1 MLKFLSKYKKDFI
14 IGPIFKLIEAII
26 EVFLPFIIA
35 QIINN
40 LSNINTSTIIK
51 YTGIM
56 LVLIII
62 GLACAVIAQY
72 IAAKTSQGFGTELR
86 NKLFSHVL
94 KLSNK
99 QIEKYGT
106 SAIVNRITNDI
117 LNLEV
122 AVAMFIRLVIRVPFI
137 FIGSLIMV
145 YVLDST
151 ISKILFVS
159 TVILA
164 VCIYVIIKKA
174 SKYQQKANTKLDE
187 IALKVKENLLNIRLV
202 KSFGTEKLEEQKF
215 QKSNNENYKLSQKAN
230 IFSNLLNPVSVVIL
244 DFTIALVLY
253 IGGIKISNNYMPQG
267 NLIAIINYISQ
278 MILAVIVLSN
288 LITIYTKSFVS
299 YKRIKEILQE
309 TPEKDDEEK
318 NIKIKNTDIAI
329 EFKNVNFEYDKNKTF
344 LKNINLQIKKGE
356 KIGIIGLT
364 GSGKSTILQL
374 INKSYKISQGE
385 LNILGTNINEYTNE
399 QIKSIVKLIE
409 QNPNF
414 YNTTIEENIK
424 MGKNVPKKDI
434 QKALKYSESYEFVQN
449 LKEKEKYYIKFFNS
463 KDRKIG
469 YNLTDGGDGT
479 FGRRHSDET
488 KEKMRQKALG
498 RKVSEEAKKRMSETH
513 KLNYSDEHRK
523 AVAESNAR
531 RTKKVLM
538 FDKDLNVI
546 KEFNSL
552 KEAAAETKIH
562 STTIRKSIRG
572 NKISYDY
579 VFRFKDA
586 V

>member
-40 LSNINTSTIIK
+40 LSNTNTNTIIK

-159 TVILA
+159 TIILA

-244 DFTIALVLY
+244 DFTIALILY

-309 TPEKDDEEK
+309 IPEKDSYEK

-329 EFKNVNFEYDKNKTF
+329 EFKNVSFKYDKNKTF
-344 LKNINLQIKKGE
+344 LKNINLQIKK
-356 KIGIIGLT
+356 
-364 GSGKSTILQL
+364 
-374 INKSYKISQGE
+374 
-385 LNILGTNINEYTNE
+385 
-399 QIKSIVKLIE
+399 VK
-409 QNPNF
+409 
-414 YNTTIEENIK
+414 K
-424 MGKNVPKKDI
+424 
-434 QKALKYSESYEFVQN
+434 
-449 LKEKEKYYIKFFNS
+449 
-463 KDRKIG
+463 
-469 YNLTDGGDGT
+469 
-479 FGRRHSDET
+479 
-488 KEKMRQKALG
+488 
-498 RKVSEEAKKRMSETH
+498 
-513 KLNYSDEHRK
+513 
-523 AVAESNAR
+523 
-531 RTKKVLM
+531 
-538 FDKDLNVI
+538 
-546 KEFNSL
+546 
-552 KEAAAETKIH
+552 
-562 STTIRKSIRG
+562 
-572 NKISYDY
+572 
-579 VFRFKDA
+579 
-586 V
+586 

>member
-1 MLKFLSKYKKDFI
+1 MLKFLSKYKKDLI

-40 LSNINTSTIIK
+40 LSNTNTNIIIK

-56 LVLIII
+56 LILIII

-151 ISKILFVS
+151 ISKILFIS

-318 NIKIKNTDIAI
+318 NNKIRNTDIAI

-374 INKSYKISQGE
+374 INRSYKISQGE
-385 LNILGTNINEYTNE
+385 LNILRTNINEYTNE

-409 QNPNF
+409 QKPNF

-424 MGKNVPKKDI
+424 MGKNVPKKNI

-449 LKEKEKYYIKFFNS
+449 LKEKENTKLENNANNLSGGQKQRVSLARAFTRKSPNINVRWCNKRIRQQNRIQCTKQHIKLYQRKQNNTTNRITKNLHYIKMWQSNS
-463 KDRKIG
+463 PRQRK
-469 YNLTDGGDGT
+469 
-479 FGRRHSDET
+479 
-488 KEKMRQKALG
+488 
-498 RKVSEEAKKRMSETH
+498 
-513 KLNYSDEHRK
+513 HRK
-523 AVAESNAR
+523 HRNTSSI
-531 RTKKVLM
+531 TKR
-538 FDKDLNVI
+538 I
-546 KEFNSL
+546 KN
-552 KEAAAETKIH
+552 I
-562 STTIRKSIRG
+562 
-572 NKISYDY
+572 
-579 VFRFKDA
+579 
-586 V
+586 

>member
-1 MLKFLSKYKKDFI
+1 
-14 IGPIFKLIEAII
+14 
-26 EVFLPFIIA
+26 
-35 QIINN
+35 
-40 LSNINTSTIIK
+40 
-51 YTGIM
+51 M

-244 DFTIALVLY
+244 DFTIVLVLY

-267 NLIAIINYISQ
+267 NLIAIIDYISQ

-318 NIKIKNTDIAI
+318 NIKIN
-329 EFKNVNFEYDKNKTF
+329 N
-344 LKNINLQIKKGE
+344 
-356 KIGIIGLT
+356 
-364 GSGKSTILQL
+364 
-374 INKSYKISQGE
+374 
-385 LNILGTNINEYTNE
+385 
-399 QIKSIVKLIE
+399 
-409 QNPNF
+409 
-414 YNTTIEENIK
+414 
-424 MGKNVPKKDI
+424 GKN
-434 QKALKYSESYEFVQN
+434 
-449 LKEKEKYYIKFFNS
+449 
-463 KDRKIG
+463 
-469 YNLTDGGDGT
+469 
-479 FGRRHSDET
+479 
-488 KEKMRQKALG
+488 
-498 RKVSEEAKKRMSETH
+498 
-513 KLNYSDEHRK
+513 
-523 AVAESNAR
+523 
-531 RTKKVLM
+531 
-538 FDKDLNVI
+538 
-546 KEFNSL
+546 
-552 KEAAAETKIH
+552 
-562 STTIRKSIRG
+562 
-572 NKISYDY
+572 
-579 VFRFKDA
+579 
-586 V
+586 

>member
-1 MLKFLSKYKKDFI
+1 MLKFLSKYKKDLI

-40 LSNINTSTIIK
+40 LSNTNTNTIIK

-187 IALKVKENLLNIRLV
+187 IALKVKENLL
-202 KSFGTEKLEEQKF
+202 KF
-215 QKSNNENYKLSQKAN
+215 DIAKVELRMSNNEDK
-230 IFSNLLNPVSVVIL
+230 P
-244 DFTIALVLY
+244 LVTDNGNF
-253 IGGIKISNNYMPQG
+253 IIHAWFNKIEAD
-267 NLIAIINYISQ
+267 L
-278 MILAVIVLSN
+278 
-288 LITIYTKSFVS
+288 
-299 YKRIKEILQE
+299 
-309 TPEKDDEEK
+309 EEK
-318 NIKIKNTDIAI
+318 
-329 EFKNVNFEYDKNKTF
+329 
-344 LKNINLQIKKGE
+344 LLQIDGVVE
-356 KIGIIGLT
+356 SGL
-364 GSGKSTILQL
+364 
-374 INKSYKISQGE
+374 
-385 LNILGTNINEYTNE
+385 
-399 QIKSIVKLIE
+399 
-409 QNPNF
+409 F
-414 YNTTIEENIK
+414 
-424 MGKNVPKKDI
+424 
-434 QKALKYSESYEFVQN
+434 
-449 LKEKEKYYIKFFNS
+449 
-463 KDRKIG
+463 IG
-469 YNLTDGGDGT
+469 YDIIVV
-479 FGRRHSDET
+479 
-488 KEKMRQKALG
+488 K
-498 RKVSEEAKKRMSETH
+498 
-513 KLNYSDEHRK
+513 
-523 AVAESNAR
+523 
-531 RTKKVLM
+531 
-538 FDKDLNVI
+538 
-546 KEFNSL
+546 
-552 KEAAAETKIH
+552 
-562 STTIRKSIRG
+562 
-572 NKISYDY
+572 
-579 VFRFKDA
+579 
-586 V
+586 

>member
-40 LSNINTSTIIK
+40 LSNTNTNTIIK

-174 SKYQQKANTKLDE
+174 SKYQQKANTKLDK

-318 NIKIKNTDIAI
+318 NIKIKIP
-329 EFKNVNFEYDKNKTF
+329 
-344 LKNINLQIKKGE
+344 
-356 KIGIIGLT
+356 
-364 GSGKSTILQL
+364 ILQL
-374 INKSYKISQGE
+374 
-385 LNILGTNINEYTNE
+385 
-399 QIKSIVKLIE
+399 
-409 QNPNF
+409 
-414 YNTTIEENIK
+414 
-424 MGKNVPKKDI
+424 
-434 QKALKYSESYEFVQN
+434 N
-449 LKEKEKYYIKFFNS
+449 LK
-463 KDRKIG
+463 
-469 YNLTDGGDGT
+469 
-479 FGRRHSDET
+479 
-488 KEKMRQKALG
+488 M
-498 RKVSEEAKKRMSETH
+498 
-513 KLNYSDEHRK
+513 
-523 AVAESNAR
+523 
-531 RTKKVLM
+531 
-538 FDKDLNVI
+538 
-546 KEFNSL
+546 
-552 KEAAAETKIH
+552 
-562 STTIRKSIRG
+562 
-572 NKISYDY
+572 
-579 VFRFKDA
+579 
-586 V
+586 

>member
-40 LSNINTSTIIK
+40 LSNTNTSTIIK

-244 DFTIALVLY
+244 DFTIVLVLY

-267 NLIAIINYISQ
+267 NLIAIIDYISQ

-288 LITIYTKSFVS
+288 LITIYT
-299 YKRIKEILQE
+299 
-309 TPEKDDEEK
+309 
-318 NIKIKNTDIAI
+318 
-329 EFKNVNFEYDKNKTF
+329 
-344 LKNINLQIKKGE
+344 
-356 KIGIIGLT
+356 
-364 GSGKSTILQL
+364 
-374 INKSYKISQGE
+374 
-385 LNILGTNINEYTNE
+385 
-399 QIKSIVKLIE
+399 
-409 QNPNF
+409 
-414 YNTTIEENIK
+414 
-424 MGKNVPKKDI
+424 
-434 QKALKYSESYEFVQN
+434 
-449 LKEKEKYYIKFFNS
+449 
-463 KDRKIG
+463 
-469 YNLTDGGDGT
+469 
-479 FGRRHSDET
+479 
-488 KEKMRQKALG
+488 
-498 RKVSEEAKKRMSETH
+498 
-513 KLNYSDEHRK
+513 
-523 AVAESNAR
+523 
-531 RTKKVLM
+531 
-538 FDKDLNVI
+538 
-546 KEFNSL
+546 
-552 KEAAAETKIH
+552 
-562 STTIRKSIRG
+562 
-572 NKISYDY
+572 
-579 VFRFKDA
+579 
-586 V
+586 

>member
-40 LSNINTSTIIK
+40 LSNTNTNTIIK

-329 EFKNVNFEYDKNKTF
+329 EFKNVNFEYDKNKIF

-374 INKSYKISQGE
+374 INRSYKISKGE

-409 QNPNF
+409 QKPNF

-434 QKALKYSESYEFVQN
+434 QKALKHSESYEFVQN
-449 LKEKEKYYIKFFNS
+449 LKEKENTKLENNAN
-463 KDRKIG
+463 
-469 YNLTDGGDGT
+469 NLSGG
-479 FGRRHSDET
+479 
-488 KEKMRQKALG
+488 QKQRISL
-498 RKVSEEAKKRMSETH
+498 
-513 KLNYSDEHRK
+513 
-523 AVAESNAR
+523 AR
-531 RTKKVLM
+531 AFT
-538 FDKDLNVI
+538 
-546 KEFNSL
+546 
-552 KEAAAETKIH
+552 
-562 STTIRKSIRG
+562 RKSPNINVR
-572 NKISYDY
+572 
-579 VFRFKDA
+579 
-586 V
+586 

>member
-1 MLKFLSKYKKDFI
+1 MLKFLSKYKKDLI

-40 LSNINTSTIIK
+40 LSNTNTNTIIK

-56 LVLIII
+56 LILIII

-151 ISKILFVS
+151 ISKMLFVS

-288 LITIYTKSFVS
+288 LITIYTKSFIS

-329 EFKNVNFEYDKNKTF
+329 
-344 LKNINLQIKKGE
+344 
-356 KIGIIGLT
+356 
-364 GSGKSTILQL
+364 
-374 INKSYKISQGE
+374 
-385 LNILGTNINEYTNE
+385 
-399 QIKSIVKLIE
+399 
-409 QNPNF
+409 
-414 YNTTIEENIK
+414 
-424 MGKNVPKKDI
+424 
-434 QKALKYSESYEFVQN
+434 
-449 LKEKEKYYIKFFNS
+449 
-463 KDRKIG
+463 
-469 YNLTDGGDGT
+469 
-479 FGRRHSDET
+479 
-488 KEKMRQKALG
+488 
-498 RKVSEEAKKRMSETH
+498 
-513 KLNYSDEHRK
+513 
-523 AVAESNAR
+523 
-531 RTKKVLM
+531 
-538 FDKDLNVI
+538 
-546 KEFNSL
+546 
-552 KEAAAETKIH
+552 
-562 STTIRKSIRG
+562 
-572 NKISYDY
+572 
-579 VFRFKDA
+579 
-586 V
+586 

>member
-40 LSNINTSTIIK
+40 LSNTNTNTIIK

-202 KSFGTEKLEEQKF
+202 KSFGTERLEEQKF
-215 QKSNNENYKLSQKAN
+215 QKSNNENYKLSQKSN
-230 IFSNLLNPVSVVIL
+230 IISNLLNPVSVVIL

-253 IGGIKISNNYMPQG
+253 IGGIKISNN
-267 NLIAIINYISQ
+267 
-278 MILAVIVLSN
+278 
-288 LITIYTKSFVS
+288 
-299 YKRIKEILQE
+299 
-309 TPEKDDEEK
+309 
-318 NIKIKNTDIAI
+318 
-329 EFKNVNFEYDKNKTF
+329 
-344 LKNINLQIKKGE
+344 
-356 KIGIIGLT
+356 
-364 GSGKSTILQL
+364 
-374 INKSYKISQGE
+374 
-385 LNILGTNINEYTNE
+385 
-399 QIKSIVKLIE
+399 
-409 QNPNF
+409 
-414 YNTTIEENIK
+414 
-424 MGKNVPKKDI
+424 
-434 QKALKYSESYEFVQN
+434 
-449 LKEKEKYYIKFFNS
+449 
-463 KDRKIG
+463 
-469 YNLTDGGDGT
+469 
-479 FGRRHSDET
+479 
-488 KEKMRQKALG
+488 
-498 RKVSEEAKKRMSETH
+498 
-513 KLNYSDEHRK
+513 
-523 AVAESNAR
+523 
-531 RTKKVLM
+531 
-538 FDKDLNVI
+538 
-546 KEFNSL
+546 
-552 KEAAAETKIH
+552 
-562 STTIRKSIRG
+562 
-572 NKISYDY
+572 
-579 VFRFKDA
+579 
-586 V
+586 

>member
-40 LSNINTSTIIK
+40 LSNTNTSTIIK

-215 QKSNNENYKLSQKAN
+215 QKSNNENYK
-230 IFSNLLNPVSVVIL
+230 
-244 DFTIALVLY
+244 
-253 IGGIKISNNYMPQG
+253 
-267 NLIAIINYISQ
+267 
-278 MILAVIVLSN
+278 
-288 LITIYTKSFVS
+288 
-299 YKRIKEILQE
+299 
-309 TPEKDDEEK
+309 
-318 NIKIKNTDIAI
+318 
-329 EFKNVNFEYDKNKTF
+329 
-344 LKNINLQIKKGE
+344 
-356 KIGIIGLT
+356 
-364 GSGKSTILQL
+364 
-374 INKSYKISQGE
+374 
-385 LNILGTNINEYTNE
+385 
-399 QIKSIVKLIE
+399 
-409 QNPNF
+409 
-414 YNTTIEENIK
+414 
-424 MGKNVPKKDI
+424 
-434 QKALKYSESYEFVQN
+434 
-449 LKEKEKYYIKFFNS
+449 
-463 KDRKIG
+463 
-469 YNLTDGGDGT
+469 
-479 FGRRHSDET
+479 
-488 KEKMRQKALG
+488 
-498 RKVSEEAKKRMSETH
+498 
-513 KLNYSDEHRK
+513 
-523 AVAESNAR
+523 
-531 RTKKVLM
+531 
-538 FDKDLNVI
+538 
-546 KEFNSL
+546 
-552 KEAAAETKIH
+552 
-562 STTIRKSIRG
+562 
-572 NKISYDY
+572 
-579 VFRFKDA
+579 
-586 V
+586 

>member
-1 MLKFLSKYKKDFI
+1 MLKFLSKYKKDLI

-40 LSNINTSTIIK
+40 LSNTNTNTIIK

-117 LNLEV
+117 INLEV

-145 YVLDST
+145 YVLDSK

-278 MILAVIVLSN
+278 MILAVIVL
-288 LITIYTKSFVS
+288 
-299 YKRIKEILQE
+299 
-309 TPEKDDEEK
+309 
-318 NIKIKNTDIAI
+318 
-329 EFKNVNFEYDKNKTF
+329 
-344 LKNINLQIKKGE
+344 
-356 KIGIIGLT
+356 
-364 GSGKSTILQL
+364 
-374 INKSYKISQGE
+374 
-385 LNILGTNINEYTNE
+385 
-399 QIKSIVKLIE
+399 
-409 QNPNF
+409 
-414 YNTTIEENIK
+414 
-424 MGKNVPKKDI
+424 
-434 QKALKYSESYEFVQN
+434 
-449 LKEKEKYYIKFFNS
+449 
-463 KDRKIG
+463 
-469 YNLTDGGDGT
+469 
-479 FGRRHSDET
+479 
-488 KEKMRQKALG
+488 
-498 RKVSEEAKKRMSETH
+498 
-513 KLNYSDEHRK
+513 
-523 AVAESNAR
+523 
-531 RTKKVLM
+531 
-538 FDKDLNVI
+538 
-546 KEFNSL
+546 
-552 KEAAAETKIH
+552 
-562 STTIRKSIRG
+562 
-572 NKISYDY
+572 
-579 VFRFKDA
+579 
-586 V
+586 

>member
-62 GLACAVIAQY
+62 GLACAEIAQY

-244 DFTIALVLY
+244 DFTIALVIY

-309 TPEKDDEEK
+309 TPEKDEE
-318 NIKIKNTDIAI
+318 
-329 EFKNVNFEYDKNKTF
+329 
-344 LKNINLQIKKGE
+344 
-356 KIGIIGLT
+356 
-364 GSGKSTILQL
+364 
-374 INKSYKISQGE
+374 
-385 LNILGTNINEYTNE
+385 
-399 QIKSIVKLIE
+399 
-409 QNPNF
+409 
-414 YNTTIEENIK
+414 
-424 MGKNVPKKDI
+424 
-434 QKALKYSESYEFVQN
+434 
-449 LKEKEKYYIKFFNS
+449 
-463 KDRKIG
+463 
-469 YNLTDGGDGT
+469 
-479 FGRRHSDET
+479 
-488 KEKMRQKALG
+488 
-498 RKVSEEAKKRMSETH
+498 
-513 KLNYSDEHRK
+513 
-523 AVAESNAR
+523 
-531 RTKKVLM
+531 
-538 FDKDLNVI
+538 
-546 KEFNSL
+546 
-552 KEAAAETKIH
+552 
-562 STTIRKSIRG
+562 
-572 NKISYDY
+572 
-579 VFRFKDA
+579 
-586 V
+586 

>member
-278 MILAVIVLSN
+278 MILAVIEV
-288 LITIYTKSFVS
+288 
-299 YKRIKEILQE
+299 
-309 TPEKDDEEK
+309 
-318 NIKIKNTDIAI
+318 
-329 EFKNVNFEYDKNKTF
+329 
-344 LKNINLQIKKGE
+344 
-356 KIGIIGLT
+356 
-364 GSGKSTILQL
+364 GS
-374 INKSYKISQGE
+374 
-385 LNILGTNINEYTNE
+385 
-399 QIKSIVKLIE
+399 
-409 QNPNF
+409 
-414 YNTTIEENIK
+414 
-424 MGKNVPKKDI
+424 
-434 QKALKYSESYEFVQN
+434 
-449 LKEKEKYYIKFFNS
+449 
-463 KDRKIG
+463 
-469 YNLTDGGDGT
+469 
-479 FGRRHSDET
+479 
-488 KEKMRQKALG
+488 
-498 RKVSEEAKKRMSETH
+498 
-513 KLNYSDEHRK
+513 
-523 AVAESNAR
+523 
-531 RTKKVLM
+531 
-538 FDKDLNVI
+538 
-546 KEFNSL
+546 
-552 KEAAAETKIH
+552 
-562 STTIRKSIRG
+562 
-572 NKISYDY
+572 
-579 VFRFKDA
+579 
-586 V
+586 

>member
-1 MLKFLSKYKKDFI
+1 MLKFLSKYKKDLI

-40 LSNINTSTIIK
+40 LSNTNTNTIIK

-56 LVLIII
+56 LILIII

-151 ISKILFVS
+151 ISKMLFVS

-288 LITIYTKSFVS
+288 LITIYTKSFIS

-356 KIGIIGLT
+356 KM
-364 GSGKSTILQL
+364 LQ
-374 INKSYKISQGE
+374 
-385 LNILGTNINEYTNE
+385 
-399 QIKSIVKLIE
+399 
-409 QNPNF
+409 F
-414 YNTTIEENIK
+414 
-424 MGKNVPKKDI
+424 
-434 QKALKYSESYEFVQN
+434 
-449 LKEKEKYYIKFFNS
+449 S
-463 KDRKIG
+463 K
-469 YNLTDGGDGT
+469 
-479 FGRRHSDET
+479 
-488 KEKMRQKALG
+488 
-498 RKVSEEAKKRMSETH
+498 
-513 KLNYSDEHRK
+513 
-523 AVAESNAR
+523 
-531 RTKKVLM
+531 
-538 FDKDLNVI
+538 
-546 KEFNSL
+546 
-552 KEAAAETKIH
+552 
-562 STTIRKSIRG
+562 
-572 NKISYDY
+572 
-579 VFRFKDA
+579 RF
-586 V
+586 